1 MYEKFFSFKE
11 RPFKLVP
18 NPAYLFLSKSHQE
31 AMAHLVYAA
40 GAGDGFLEITGEVGT
55 GKTTLC
61 RAFLDRLDSRTEAAY
76 IFNPVL
82 DSLGLLKAINDE
94 FGISSEPDS
103 RKALLDILNRFLIAT
118 KSGGR
123 DAVLVI
129 DEAQNLSPEVLEQ
142 IRLISNLETTRD
154 KLLQIVLIGQPE
166 LREMLDSRELRQ
178 LRQRITLSCRL
189 APLDRDETESYIRHR
204 IRVASGRTDDLFTQR
219 AIRIIHRYSGGIPR
233 LINMACDRSLLMAY
247 SFDKAVVDGKVAE
260 DASLE
265 LGNRSLP
272 VRPARFGGF
281 GWVTAVLAVLVIG
294 MAALLAVPRIRHL
307 VRQETISAGDREQAE
322 AGSLP
327 RTYPIDRAVLATGP
341 EAKTAPPKAL
351 PEKGA
356 PVTSLSRFLRSRA
369 ESATR
374 ESAFRSVLSLWE
386 PDAALII
393 PAEQIVDN
401 RLYFT
406 MLFRRHGFSFY
417 RIDND
422 LDRVLRLNLP
432 AILEFR
438 APENGRQAF
447 LGLVRIDG
455 QGRPVF
461 SAGGGGEILVPG
473 DRGAS
478 LPFWSGAAYI
488 PWRNFFSI
496 TGEFPGHTPS
506 ESLISLKLLLKDIG
520 FSGIDL
526 SPRYDEATR
535 NAVAQVQR
543 KHNLPVDG
551 VVGSMTKI
559 ALYNEIDSLN
569 IPHLTPRFPENT
581 DGTIGRSTRVE
592 EAVQ

>member
-40 GAGDGFLEITGEVGT
+40 GAGDGFLDITGEVGT

-76 IFNPVL
+76 IFNPVPN
-82 DSLGLLKAINDE
+82 SLGLLKAINDE

-103 RKALLDILNRFLIAT
+103 QKALLDILNRFLIAA
-118 KSGGR
+118 KSDGR
-123 DAVLVI
+123 DVVLVI
-129 DEAQNLSPEVLEQ
+129 DEAQNLSTEVLEQ
-142 IRLISNLETTRD
+142 IRLISNLETSLD
-154 KLLQIVLIGQPE
+154 KLLQIVLVGQPE

-189 APLDRDETESYIRHR
+189 VPLDRDETEAYIRHR
-204 IRVASGRTDDLFTQR
+204 IRIASGRTDDLFTQK
-219 AIRIIHRYSGGIPR
+219 AIRTIHRYSGGIPR
-233 LINMACDRSLLMAY
+233 LINIACDRSLLMAY

-265 LGNRSLP
+265 LGNRPLP
-272 VRPARFGGF
+272 VRSARFGGL
-281 GWVTAVLAVLVIG
+281 GWVTAVLAVLTIG
-294 MAALLAVPRIRHL
+294 MAAVLAVPRIRHL
-307 VRQETISAGDREQAE
+307 VRQETISTGDREQAE
-322 AGSLP
+322 AGPLP
-327 RTYPIDRAVLATGP
+327 RTYPIDRAVLATELEKKRRLP
-341 EAKTAPPKAL
+341 ETSPEQAPPA
-351 PEKGA
+351 
-356 PVTSLSRFLRSRA
+356 TSLGRFLQTRS

-374 ESAFRSVLSLWE
+374 ESAFRSVLALWE
-386 PDAALII
+386 PDAALIA
-393 PAEQIVDN
+393 PAEPIVDD

-417 RIDND
+417 RIDDD
-422 LDRVLRLNLP
+422 LDLVLRLNLP

-438 APENGRQAF
+438 APESGRQAF

-461 SAGGGGEILVPG
+461 STGGGEEILVPG
-473 DRGAS
+473 DRGAA

-496 TGEFPGHTPS
+496 TGEFPGHPPS

-520 FSGIDL
+520 FSRIDL

-535 NAVAQVQR
+535 NAVARIQR
-543 KHNLPVDG
+543 KHHLPVDG
-551 VVGSMTKI
+551 VVGSLTKI
-559 ALYNEIDSLN
+559 TLYNEIDSLN
-569 IPHLTPRFPENT
+569 IPHLTPRSPEST
-581 DGTIGRSTRVE
+581 DGTIGRSPRAKR
-592 EAVQ
+592 AVP